1 MQLEGSK
8 SANTSRPGPAQGRFA
23 GRYVSQMRQWVVVI
37 ILKACRREI
46 RALPEEIRGDLADA
60 LARLDAG
67 LMLSMPLSRPIPSV
81 GRGIHELRLKDRS
94 GAYRVVYAL
103 VQRGTVH
110 VLHAFKKTTQATPL
124 KN

>member
-1 MQLEGSK
+1 M
-8 SANTSRPGPAQGRFA
+8 
-23 GRYVSQMRQWVVVI
+23 VVI
-37 ILKACRREI
+37 PKACRSEI
-46 RALPEEIRGDLADA
+46 EALPEEIRGDLADA

-67 LMLSMPLSRPIPSV
+67 LMLSMPLSRPMPSV

-103 VQRGTVH
+103 LQRGTVH

-124 KN
+124 RNVDLARKRLREVLS